1 MPVMIIFHKLTF
13 ICAFRV
19 FAHAA
24 LSTSDN
30 KVESSLGGNVFKLC
44 EAAGDAALKYQ
55 VTVS

>member
-1 MPVMIIFHKLTF
+1 MIIFHKLTF